1 MLSQVLLG
9 GELKVKEVMQIA
21 KVALLGM
28 TRAGLEP
35 RSPGES
41 IQHQHLW
48 TVLSRGWQALP
59 AFGLVCSA
67 RPAFPSGALPGP
79 SRGPP
84 TPHHLT
90 EVPAGA
96 ILMTS
101 EARLLSPPPAPG
113 LGCLQDKTFSEAVTG
128 GKARGPPVD
137 GKLGTRLAQTV
148 RGDEGRVLLAQA

>member
-9 GELKVKEVMQIA
+9 GELKVKEVMRID

-79 SRGPP
+79 SHGPP

-90 EVPAGA
+90 EVPAGGDPDDIRGQIIVPSSCFGA
-96 ILMTS
+96 WL
-101 EARLLSPPPAPG
+101 PAG
-113 LGCLQDKTFSEAVTG
+113 
-128 GKARGPPVD
+128 
-137 GKLGTRLAQTV
+137 
-148 RGDEGRVLLAQA
+148 